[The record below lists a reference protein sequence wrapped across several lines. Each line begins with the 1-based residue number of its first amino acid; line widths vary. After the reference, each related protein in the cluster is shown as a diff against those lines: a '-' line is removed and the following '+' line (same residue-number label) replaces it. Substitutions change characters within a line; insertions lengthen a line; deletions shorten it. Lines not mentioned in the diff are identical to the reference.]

1 MLEGYAALRT
11 SRKTRHAADTI
22 RVANKIRISHI
33 NVHRTRLAAK
43 LAVNTSRRVAANTDN
58 AYHAPQASSGA
69 TSANIVAERAVEEHP
84 EKHKDDK
91 HHKSSNAKLLP
102 SHELTEV
109 LGALQH
115 AECNAHGQQEVEHV
129 SGQLQVTL
137 DSIGN
142 AQHWQTQHTSE
153 LVSPILKR
161 TQGAN
166 PPAE

>member
-69 TSANIVAERAVEEHP
+69 TSADIVAERAVEEHT

-91 HHKSSNAKLLP
+91 HDQSCNTKLISP
-102 SHELTEV
+102 HEFAEV
-109 LGALQH
+109 FGALQY
-115 AECNAHGQQEVEHV
+115 AECNAQGQQEVEHI
-129 SGQLQVTL
+129 SGQLQLTL
-137 DSIGN
+137 DAVGD
-142 AQHWQTQHTSE
+142 AQHW
-153 LVSPILKR
+153 
-161 TQGAN
+161 
-166 PPAE
+166 

>member
-69 TSANIVAERAVEEHP
+69 TSADIVAERAVEEHT

-91 HHKSSNAKLLP
+91 HDQSCNTKLISP
-102 SHELTEV
+102 HEFAEV
-109 LGALQH
+109 LGTLQY
-115 AECNAHGQQEVEHV
+115 AECNAQGQQEVEHI
-129 SGQLQVTL
+129 SGQLQLTL
-137 DSIGN
+137 DAVGD
-142 AQHWQTQHTSE
+142 AQHW
-153 LVSPILKR
+153 
-161 TQGAN
+161 
-166 PPAE
+166 